1 MSKILYPGG
10 SMHKNPN
17 FEKFIC
23 TGILIYEMQLYG
35 WPIGLLNNHKGNGFT
50 SNDFKHGCIFDYID
64 FM

>member
-1 MSKILYPGG
+1 
-10 SMHKNPN
+10 MHKNPN

-23 TGILIYEMQLYG
+23 ILIYEMQLYG

-50 SNDFKHGCIFDYID
+50 GTSNDFKHGCIFDYID

>member
-1 MSKILYPGG
+1 
-10 SMHKNPN
+10 MHKNPN